1 MEFNNNSPIYTQI
14 VEFFKSKI
22 ASGGYAP
29 GDRVESV
36 RELSLSMEVN
46 PNTMQRAMSELERDG
61 YLYSERTSGRYIT
74 KNTELIDSLKYGLI
88 ENILDNFINE
98 MSAIGIKKNEIIRLL
113 QKKLD
118 EKE

>member
-1 MEFNNNSPIYTQI
+1 MDFNNNSPIYTQI

-22 ASGGYAP
+22 ASGKYNP

-36 RELSLSMEVN
+36 RELSLSMGVN

-74 KNTELIDSLKYGLI
+74 KDTELIDKLKYGLI
-88 ENILDNFINE
+88 SNILENFLNE
-98 MSAIGIKKNEIIRLL
+98 MFSLGYKKDEILKII
-113 QKKLD
+113 QKKL
-118 EKE
+118 EE

>member
-14 VEFFKSKI
+14 ADFFKSKI
-22 ASGGYAP
+22 ASGAYAP
-29 GDRVESV
+29 GDRVDSV
-36 RELSLSMEVN
+36 RELSLSMGVN

-74 KNTELIDSLKYGLI
+74 KDTELIDKLKYELI
-88 ENILDNFINE
+88 GNVLDNFINE
-98 MSAIGIKKNEIIRLL
+98 MFTLGFKREEIIRLL
-113 QKKLD
+113 NKKFD